1 MRFFHSCF
9 SNNRGI
15 KMIAKDIKFI
25 ISGVGGQGTVLASDI
40 LSDVG
45 IYSGYDVKKSDIL
58 GLAVRGGAVVSHV
71 RWAEKVHTPVL
82 EEGAA
87 DFLVGFEWLET
98 LRRISFINPNGTI
111 LVNDCRMDPIS
122 VSSGEAEYPVQEQIL
137 VQLKKAAKN
146 IVVIPGLETALSLG
160 EARVLN
166 IVMMGALSGLLK
178 GDGKIWEDVVRD
190 RVPKKLLNLN
200 LDAYRRGRALV
211 G

>member
-1 MRFFHSCF
+1 
-9 SNNRGI
+9 
-15 KMIAKDIKFI
+15 MIAKDIKFL

-82 EEGAA
+82 EEGSA

-98 LRRISFINPNGTI
+98 LRRIPFINPKGTI

-122 VSSGEAEYPVQEQIL
+122 VSSGEAEYPAQEQIL
-137 VQLKKAAKN
+137 AQLKKAAKN
-146 IVVIPGLETALSLG
+146 VVVIPGLQTALNLG

-178 GDGKIWEDVVRD
+178 SDGKIWEDVVRN
-190 RVPKKLLNLN
+190 RVPQKLLNLN
-200 LDAYRRGRALV
+200 LEAYRRGRALI
-211 G
+211 

>member
-1 MRFFHSCF
+1 ME
-9 SNNRGI
+9 N
-15 KMIAKDIKFI
+15 DLKFL

-82 EEGAA
+82 EEGSA
-87 DFLVGFEWLET
+87 DYLVGFEWLEA
-98 LRRISFINPNGTI
+98 LRRISYVHPAGTI

-122 VSSGEAEYPVQEQIL
+122 VSSGEAEYPEREGIL
-137 VQLKKAAKN
+137 ARLKQGAER
-146 IVVIPGLETALSLG
+146 VLVIPGLKTALDLK

-166 IVMMGALSGLLK
+166 IVMMGALAGLL
-178 GDGKIWEDVVRD
+178 GSDGGIWEDVVRR
-190 RVPKKLLNLN
+190 RVPQKFLDLNLE
-200 LDAYRRGRALV
+200 AYRRGRALTA
-211 G
+211 

>member
-1 MRFFHSCF
+1 MS
-9 SNNRGI
+9 S
-15 KMIAKDIKFI
+15 KDIKFL

-45 IYSGYDVKKSDIL
+45 IFSGYDVKKSDIL

-82 EEGAA
+82 EEGSA

-98 LRRISFINPNGTI
+98 LRRVSYVHPGGTI

-122 VSSGEAEYPVQEQIL
+122 VSSGEAEYPSREGIL
-137 VQLKKAAKN
+137 SGLKKAAQN
-146 IVVIPGLETALSLG
+146 VVVIPGLQAALELK

-166 IVMMGALSGLLK
+166 IVMMGALAGLLK
-178 GDGKIWEDVVRD
+178 GEGKIWEEVVQK
-190 RVPKKLLNLN
+190 RVPKRLLTLNLE
-200 LDAYRRGRALV
+200 AYRRGRALV
-211 G
+211 S